1 MELRCLKCLVEDY
14 GYTGGTADKLASIEG
29 YNLGQGLVDS
39 LRILNNVGACM
50 ITQTTDLA
58 AADKKIY
65 ALRDVTGTVPS
76 VSLIASS
83 IMSKKIASGVD
94 KIVLEVMCGSG
105 AFSKNENFARELSE
119 KMLAIGKEAG
129 KGCVAIITNM
139 DQPLG
144 RKVGNAL
151 EVEEAMEF
159 LLADREL
166 LNSGT
171 YADLKE
177 ITYELVAHMIRLAG
191 KGNDTYENKKRIEEV
206 ILNGKAYSKFL
217 EIVKA
222 QGGHTRGVYMEHL
235 GKSIDVPVLKNNAK
249 YMKEIKADKEGYLK
263 YVNTEEIGNA
273 LVELGGGRNKKEDE
287 IDLSVGFILK
297 KKTGDKVKQG
307 ETIMQMIFNDKDK
320 VEKTTKCISKA
331 LKINAEKELEKPHV
345 IDIIE

>member
-1 MELRCLKCLVEDY
+1 
-14 GYTGGTADKLASIEG
+14 
-29 YNLGQGLVDS
+29 
-39 LRILNNVGACM
+39 M

-76 VSLIASS
+76 IPLIASS

-105 AFSKNENFARELSE
+105 AFSKSEHFARELSE
-119 KMLAIGKEAG
+119 KMITIGKEAG

-139 DQPLG
+139 EQPLG

-159 LLADREL
+159 LLADKEL
-166 LNSGT
+166 LNSET

-177 ITYELVAHMIRLAG
+177 VTYELVAQMIRQAG
-191 KGNDTYENKKRIEEV
+191 KGNDTYENKKKIEEV
-206 ILNGKAYSKFL
+206 ILNGRAYAKFL

-222 QGGHTRGVYMEHL
+222 QGGHTKGVYMEHL
-235 GKSIDVPVLKNNAK
+235 GKSIDVPVLKNNVK

-263 YVNTEEIGNA
+263 YINTEEIGYA
-273 LVELGGGRNKKEDE
+273 LVELGGGRYKKDDE

-297 KKTGDKVKQG
+297 KKTGDKVRQG
-307 ETIMQMIFNDKDK
+307 DTIMQMVFNDKDK
-320 VEKTTKCISKA
+320 VEKATKCISKA
-331 LKINAEKELEKPHV
+331 IKIYDEKELIKPH
-345 IDIIE
+345 IIGIIE